1 MLTCD
6 AVTNPRQPCLVF
18 TNGKHLLSMSLT
30 WSASTGRS
38 GSGTVFPSRT
48 PVRFHPG
55 FSSSPFWPDPA
66 WPPACVRSPGRA
78 AAGSAQVTSEL
89 FLPLHDMI
97 GLVLRKMA
105 ASVDRSVGGKGEIEI
120 ERERR
125 RRWREEEGALRNQH
139 LPPWTAT
146 ADRRANLSAAV
157 AAGL

>member
-6 AVTNPRQPCLVF
+6 GVTNPRQPCLVF
-18 TNGKHLLSMSLT
+18 TNGKHLLSMSPT

-78 AAGSAQVTSEL
+78 AAGSAQVTS
-89 FLPLHDMI
+89 FSLPLHDMI

-105 ASVDRSVGGKGEIEI
+105 ASVDRSVGGKGEIE
-120 ERERR
+120 RERR
-125 RRWREEEGALRNQH
+125 RRRRREEEGALRNQH

-146 ADRRANLSAAV
+146 ADRRANLSAAAA